1 MLFNY
6 HLLSL
11 LRNCKLVEVFWWLV
25 VSYVFHC
32 HISNI
37 FLLWVCSFL
46 IVFCFKSHFVHLT
59 LCESSWCFDLDLF
72 SPEQS
77 RGSANS
83 VVTNTR
89 IYLVLM
95 LTLNKRQKY
104 IICVPKTHSDT
115 MVSYPRKVSFPDE
128 PIKKLCQILPHSPW
142 VLR

>member
-1 MLFNY
+1 MACCFICLSLSYFKHLFIMGVFLFN
-6 HLLSL
+6 
-11 LRNCKLVEVFWWLV
+11 C
-25 VSYVFHC
+25 
-32 HISNI
+32 
-37 FLLWVCSFL
+37 FLL
-46 IVFCFKSHFVHLT
+46 ISHFVHLT

-128 PIKKLCQILPHSPW
+128 PIKKLCQILPHSP
-142 VLR
+142 